1 MFIISKKDD
10 IPNGFRRLTD
20 EEIAKDFLTIDKDKS
35 YTITKNEWMASFI
48 KLLIND
54 VAVLD
59 KEAPDAIMTKIKE
72 LSDEFD
78 AYDIDNNK
86 EIDYLE
92 YKEFIMNNL
101 LVEEV

>member
-1 MFIISKKDD
+1 MFIITKKDD

-20 EEIAKDFLTIDKDKS
+20 EEIAKDFLTYDTDKS

-48 KLLIND
+48 KLLLND
-54 VAVLD
+54 IKSLD
-59 KEAPDAIMTKIKE
+59 KESPDALMIKIQE

-78 AYDIDNNK
+78 RYDVDNNK

-92 YKEFIMNNL
+92 YKNFIMHNL
-101 LVEEV
+101 LVEEI